1 MAVLRVQ
8 SPAFSSVY
16 PCSDMKKIFLELAV
30 VLAITFPA
38 VMIIAERPAQALFI
52 CASILVAYTIIFL
65 SMNLGS
71 RRQDR
76 RWRV

>member
-1 MAVLRVQ
+1 
-8 SPAFSSVY
+8 
-16 PCSDMKKIFLELAV
+16 MKKIFLELAF

-38 VMIIAERPAQALFI
+38 VMIIAERLSQALFI

-65 SMNLGS
+65 TMNLGA

>member
-1 MAVLRVQ
+1 
-8 SPAFSSVY
+8 
-16 PCSDMKKIFLELAV
+16 MKKIFLELAV